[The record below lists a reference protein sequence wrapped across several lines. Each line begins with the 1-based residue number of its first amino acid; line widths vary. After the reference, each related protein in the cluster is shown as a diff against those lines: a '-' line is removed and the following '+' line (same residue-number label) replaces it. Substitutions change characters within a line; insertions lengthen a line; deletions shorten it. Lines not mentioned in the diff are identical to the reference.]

1 MTTDSRD
8 EPRGVAFPFRI
19 DPATGGVAWA
29 GGTQKIRDDLR
40 VLLGTRLG
48 ERPLLRDYG
57 TQVHSL
63 VHEPDDDVTADLL
76 RKQAHEAVVRWE
88 RRVIVTRARIERSEG
103 ALRLVLTYVHS
114 DRPSS
119 GEMTVPLT

>member
-63 VHEPDDDVTADLL
+63 VHEP
-76 RKQAHEAVVRWE
+76 VVRWE